1 MKTVKRYNIADYLN
15 TDKTGS
21 KEEFALM
28 GVGFNTLDENPNAQT
43 DTKTYISEKASS
55 SVIKSYQP
63 QFSFDSDL
71 IKEESAI
78 MALYNVGRN
87 QLCGTDAE
95 FDYVRVELFQPVEE
109 SENTYKA
116 RKFRVSAEISSYSG
130 AGGETVTV
138 SGNLNAVGNFIDGT
152 FNTKT
157 RTFTETTP

>member
-1 MKTVKRYNIADYLN
+1 MNTVKRYNIADYLN

-63 QFSFDSDL
+63 QFPFDSDL
-71 IKEESAI
+71 IKEEAAV

-87 QLCGTDAE
+87 QLCGAEAE
-95 FDYVRVELFQPVEE
+95 FDYVRVELFQPGE
-109 SENTYKA
+109 SENTFKA
-116 RKFRVSAEISSYSG
+116 RKFKVSVEISSYSG

-138 SGNLNAVGNFIDGT
+138 SGNLNAVGDFIDGT